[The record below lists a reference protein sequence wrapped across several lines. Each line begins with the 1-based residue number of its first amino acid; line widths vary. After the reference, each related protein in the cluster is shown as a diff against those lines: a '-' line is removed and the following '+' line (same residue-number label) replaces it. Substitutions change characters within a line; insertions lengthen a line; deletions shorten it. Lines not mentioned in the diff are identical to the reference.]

1 MTSSVSQRVTTW
13 GWIGIES
20 SPQPVFDTP
29 YDPFFVVVIRIWDWS
44 RWRAGE
50 KVFPTEITLTTTQP
64 DITQVHMFHSRHLN
78 LGKPNAKTGA
88 LQMLTL
94 GSFCPLTDQQRVC
107 SKTTWMFVESSQCK
121 NGLIQT
127 KPDCKLWCKEIN
139 WSLSFAMFILGLV
152 KFCPLLLR
160 YCSEFSGAIICQKY
174 DVSIFQINY
183 PDGLCE
189 DTKIWIYISKCTI
202 IQRFFSDFRDG
213 PKYAFNGLF
222 SNAGDLVMVQLLLLT
237 LFGPAYFGRSGIQ
250 GRPPKY
256 LGVGWG

>member
-1 MTSSVSQRVTTW
+1 MGTVPISVIMGFDYPLDASQVQLLLSVHQVIFLKNSIYVVNLDNKLLQQISTIFFLTTVTSSVSQRVTTW

-20 SPQPVFDTP
+20 SPQPVFDIP

-107 SKTTWMFVESSQCK
+107 SRTTWMFVQSSQCK
-121 NGLIQT
+121 NGLFQT
-127 KPDCKLWCKEIN
+127 KPDCKEIN
-139 WSLSFAMFILGLV
+139 WSSFVHFSEIMFRILRSDYLS
-152 KFCPLLLR
+152 
-160 YCSEFSGAIICQKY
+160 
-174 DVSIFQINY
+174 
-183 PDGLCE
+183 
-189 DTKIWIYISKCTI
+189 KIWCFNIPNKLPRWIMWRHKDLNIYPS
-202 IQRFFSDFRDG
+202 
-213 PKYAFNGLF
+213 
-222 SNAGDLVMVQLLLLT
+222 VQ
-237 LFGPAYFGRSGIQ
+237 
-250 GRPPKY
+250 
-256 LGVGWG
+256 